1 MCDKLRIIGFV
12 SNRKREEKKSGE
24 EDIIRRVYD
33 IIYFRYLTER
43 IQRLMRELRT
53 ASALSASLS

>member
-24 EDIIRRVYD
+24 EDIIKRVYD
-33 IIYFRYLTER
+33 LSMFIYSGT
-43 IQRLMRELRT
+43 
-53 ASALSASLS
+53 

>member
-33 IIYFRYLTER
+33 L
-43 IQRLMRELRT
+43 LMHVY
-53 ASALSASLS
+53 SNV